1 MVVSLLSYSELLWEI
16 IFVSNFLLDPIN
28 IKRIFLLYKDYDI
41 HVIDNKLREE
51 SNNNEIFI
59 LTLG

>member
-28 IKRIFLLYKDYDI
+28 VKRIFLLYKDYDI